1 VSDPYLIALVGLPV
15 VAFVT
20 AWRLRLFVH
29 PNVAAWREIT
39 ALHGLDGPGR
49 VMQELS
55 RRSGTLQRLLGRTP
69 MPVALR
75 LAGRPGTPLGYVLT
89 VAARVA
95 GVAAAVLVVDAVT
108 EAVLGTRYVAPWL
121 IGLAGVGMILHG
133 GIDLRRQVRSRHR
146 TIERQT
152 TALLGPLAMEADG
165 RVERMESLRRLS
177 ELLEDHT
184 LRRFLAADPMS
195 PQSYLAMV
203 TEPPDGTA
211 ELFSAIGRAYGL
223 DVFST
228 LADAELQTHGGTQ
241 RRDAFGYL
249 ARTRQERLQHEH
261 RVRAD
266 RSLTRAYLPLAL
278 LVVNLLVAVLV
289 PFAVGVLE
297 ALRG

>member
-1 VSDPYLIALVGLPV
+1 VSSPYLIALVVLPT
-15 VAFVT
+15 VAFGA
-20 AWRLRLFVH
+20 AWRMQLFVH
-29 PNVAAWREIT
+29 PHVAAWRDIT

-49 VMQELS
+49 VAQALT
-55 RRSGTLQRLLGRTP
+55 RRSSSLQRLLGRTR
-69 MPVALR
+69 MPVLLR

-89 VAARVA
+89 VSARVA
-95 GVAAAVLVVDAVT
+95 GVAAAVLVMDAVT

-121 IGLAGVGMILHG
+121 IGLVVAAMAVHG
-133 GIDLRRQVRSRHR
+133 AIDLPCQVRSRRR

-177 ELLEDHT
+177 ELLEDPT
-184 LRRFLAADPMS
+184 LRRFLAADPAS

-203 TEPPDGTA
+203 AQPPDGTA
-211 ELFSAIGRAYGL
+211 ELFRAIGRAYGL
-223 DVFST
+223 DVFSA
-228 LADAELQTHGGTQ
+228 LGDAEVQTHGGTQ

-278 LVVNLLVAVLV
+278 LVVNLLIAVLV